1 MLDRPETGVLSAL
14 KEALAPETSEPST
27 PEAKKML
34 QIKDQ
39 ELDDE
44 NNDKRDQKEQIMEK
58 SPEQSTQNKE
68 ESARKLNEMPG
79 PRKIMIM
86 CKETTGLQ
94 AYVKKLSELLMDY

>member
-1 MLDRPETGVLSAL
+1 VLDRPETGVLLAL
-14 KEALAPETSEPST
+14 KSALAPETSEPST

-68 ESARKLNEMPG
+68 EPAINVKETPG
-79 PRKIMIM
+79 PRKIMIT
-86 CKETTGLQ
+86 CKETAGLQ

>member
-27 PEAKKML
+27 PEAKKVL

-39 ELDDE
+39 ELDEE
-44 NNDKRDQKEQIMEK
+44 NNGKNDQKERIMEK
-58 SPEQSTQNKE
+58 SPEQSTQKKE
-68 ESARKLNEMPG
+68 ESAGKLKEMPG
-79 PRKIMIM
+79 PRKIMIA
-86 CKETTGLQ
+86 CKETAGLQ